1 MKGIFWNCNGLG
13 DPKKYKFLLDITKEK
28 NLDFITLSETGRGNF
43 TDAFLR
49 NLCAGKD
56 FLWHCKPPRGR
67 SGGMFVGVN
76 LMTFDIG
83 EIEEGEFFVRTKIRN
98 KENGFKWNLVSVYGP
113 AQ

>member
-28 NLDFITLSETGRGNF
+28 NLDFITLSETGKGNF

-56 FLWHCKPPRGR
+56 FLWYCKPPRGM